1 MAFMDSSKANYALEN
16 FDKKLE
22 LRKIPCP
29 GRYKIPT
36 SNNPKWPACA
46 NKRQMIDLEFKKK
59 RGNWDV
65 SVAVSRRSSS
75 GKNCRL

>member
-1 MAFMDSSKANYALEN
+1 MIFMDSSKANYALEN

-46 NKRQMIDLEFKKK
+46 NKRQMIDLELKKK
-59 RGNWDV
+59 ERELGWECC
-65 SVAVSRRSSS
+65 SQQKSQQW
-75 GKNCRL
+75 